1 MSINNFKLR
10 GYQEDAKREILA
22 AWASGYQN
30 VGLVLPTGAGKTI
43 LFSNIIAEFKGAS
56 VAIAHRQELVSQ
68 ISLALGAFE
77 IRHGIIGPKE
87 VISGIVTAHM
97 HDLGKSFHAPNSGVA
112 VAGVDTLIR
121 RKKALGAST
130 SRVGLWVQDET
141 HHLLREN
148 KWGKAVAMFPN
159 AKGLGVTATPERADG
174 KGLGRKADG
183 VLDVLIV
190 GPSMRELIDA
200 GYLTDYRI
208 FAPESDLDTSI
219 LNTGK
224 DGDFTRPT
232 LKLAVRKSHVI
243 GDVVKHYGLFAPGM
257 LGVTFASDVE
267 TAGDI
272 AASFRGAGVPA
283 EIVSAETPL
292 PLRREILRKFR
303 NREILQLVNVDLF
316 GEGFDLPAIEVVSMA
331 RPTQSYAL
339 YVQQFGRALRILN
352 GKRSA
357 IIIDHVGNVLRHRL
371 PDIQRLWSL
380 DGRDRRAS
388 GVGDAV
394 PLKVCSQCTR
404 VYERFHKTC
413 PYCGHYPEPAK
424 RSGIEFVEGD
434 LTELD
439 PARLAEMRLEAA
451 RALMSPDEYRLEL
464 QRRRVPN
471 EGLHAGMKRQAHLI
485 SVQNKLRER
494 IALWAGYQQ
503 AQGRSDSESYRRFYH
518 LLGVDVLGAQIL
530 PTNDTESV
538 LQELDKAIEN
548 ERITYLGATVGTSV

>member
-1 MSINNFKLR
+1 MSISKFELR
-10 GYQEDAKREILA
+10 GYQEDAKGEILA

-30 VGLVLPTGAGKTI
+30 VGLVLPTGAGKTV
-43 LFSNIIAEFKGAS
+43 LFSNIISEFKGAS

-68 ISLALGAFE
+68 ISLALAAFE

-87 VISGIVTAHM
+87 VISGIVTAQM
-97 HDLGKSFHAPNSGVA
+97 NDLGRSFHAPNSGVS
-112 VAGVDTLIR
+112 VAGVDTLVR
-121 RKKALGAST
+121 RVKALGASANK
-130 SRVGLWVQDET
+130 VGLWVQDET
-141 HHLLREN
+141 HHLLKEN
-148 KWGKAVAMFPN
+148 KWGKAVSMFPN

-183 VLDVLIV
+183 LLDVLIV

-208 FAPESDLDTSI
+208 VAPPSDLDMSV

-232 LKLAVRKSHVI
+232 LKLAIRKSHVI
-243 GDVVKHYGLFAPGM
+243 GDVVKHYGKFARGM
-257 LGVTFASDVE
+257 LGVTFATDVE

-272 AASFRGAGVPA
+272 AVSFRAAGVPA

-292 PLRREILRKFR
+292 PLRREILRRFR

-352 GKRSA
+352 GKSSA
-357 IIIDHVGNVLRHRL
+357 LIIDHVKNWERHGL
-371 PDIQRLWSL
+371 PDIKRPWSL
-380 DGRDRRAS
+380 AGRDRRAS
-388 GVGDAV
+388 KPSDAI
-394 PLKVCSQCTR
+394 PLRVCSQCTR
-404 VYERFHKTC
+404 VYERFHKNC
-413 PYCGHYPEPAK
+413 PYCGYYPQPAG
-424 RSGIEFVEGD
+424 RSGPEFVEGD

-439 PARLAEMRLEAA
+439 PAVLAEMRLEAE
-451 RALMSPDEYRLEL
+451 RVLMSPEEFRLHL
-464 QRRRVPN
+464 QRKQVPDA
-471 EGLHAGMKRQAHLI
+471 GLHAGMKRQRQFIA
-485 SVQNKLRER
+485 VQNKLRER

-518 LLGVDVLGAQIL
+518 LLGVDVLGAQVL
-530 PTNDTESV
+530 PIKDTENI

-548 ERITYLGATVGTSV
+548 ERVAYVGA